1 MTEPTIEEKTS
12 YCDSVPCTIHDHSDW
27 LDRVKNYHHSQ
38 PSVSALEQFNEE
50 VIEEI
55 RQHYAHD
62 MGDEG
67 KSVLL
72 QDVEVIFEKKLTAHK
87 ELILKM
93 VREKAPK
100 LRIVGYQ
107 TYCLTCNGHLAAGE
121 CDCGSG

>member
-1 MTEPTIEEKTS
+1 MHLCTENPCPIQDIECLKFLENGYKTTYTMT
-12 YCDSVPCTIHDHSDW
+12 
-27 LDRVKNYHHSQ
+27 R
-38 PSVSALEQFNEE
+38 LEQFNEE

-93 VREKAPK
+93 VREKAP
-100 LRIVGYQ
+100 REHPGY
-107 TYCLTCNGHLAAGE
+107 Y
-121 CDCGSG
+121 CDCEETCGCAKFDEGWNGCRQEFLNNLDTI

>member
-1 MTEPTIEEKTS
+1 MTS
-12 YCDSVPCTIHDHSDW
+12 
-27 LDRVKNYHHSQ
+27 
-38 PSVSALEQFNEE
+38 LEQFNEE

-100 LRIVGYQ
+100 PRIVGYQ
-107 TYCLTCNGHLAAGE
+107 TYCLTCNSHVTAKE
-121 CDCGSG
+121 CDCVGFNQEMQEFLNNLDTI